1 MSALQ
6 DVKTVIPQY
15 SAAQLEEEQL
25 RSLSSM
31 QELGSEEE
39 DRTNSAPSE
48 VSDHCFLLF
57 DLPHSSHTSIA
68 VFCAE
73 QKTAKCSSHFNQ
85 SF

>member
-6 DVKTVIPQY
+6 DVESVIPQY
-15 SAAQLEEEQL
+15 SAAQSEQV
-25 RSLSSM
+25 RSLSNM

-48 VSDHCFLLF
+48 VSDYCFLLF
-57 DLPHSSHTSIA
+57 ELSHSSQTSIP

-73 QKTAKCSSHFNQ
+73 QKTAKCSSNFHQ